1 MVGSLNDGEKPMSD
15 FNRGLDDAF
24 VNALNDEYEK
34 RGWWHRFVNDQEIF
48 VAIRRNSVNAYYR
61 GCSLLKLDWRGGAIE
76 GSTHYKYLLHPSNS
90 NPYLKIVDGRA
101 ELPHDPSDLF
111 IRSVDSLND
120 LKKAAQPFAGNEKS
134 GVHDILVSNH
144 NVLDVEIAFGAD
156 ELDSSSPRVDFAAL
170 KSGDGTTELV
180 FFEAKHFDNLQELRA
195 SGGATPKAVEQINA
209 YSDRLA
215 KNSDAIVSSYRRV
228 CENLVSLKG
237 VPDRHPVRHSVV
249 EAIVDGSKALS
260 VDPEPVLIVFGF
272 DADQR
277 DGSNWRRHRK
287 KLHGFL
293 PDRFFLKG
301 DSKKFVRGISL

>member
-1 MVGSLNDGEKPMSD
+1 MSD

-34 RGWWHRFVNDQEIF
+34 GGWWHRFVNDQEVF

-76 GSTHYKYLLHPSNS
+76 GSTHYKYLLHPSIS

-101 ELPHDPSDLF
+101 VLPHDPSDLY

-120 LKKAAQPFAGNEKS
+120 LKKAAQPFAGDEKS

-156 ELDSSSPRVDFAAL
+156 DRDSSSPRLDFAAL
-170 KSGDGTTELV
+170 RDRNGTTELV
-180 FFEAKHFDNLQELRA
+180 FFEAKHFGNKELRA
-195 SGGATPKAVEQINA
+195 NEDATPKAVDQIRV
-209 YSDRLA
+209 YSRRLA
-215 KNSDAIVSSYRRV
+215 ENSDAIVSSYRRV
-228 CENLVSLKG
+228 CENLVCLKG
-237 VPDRHPVRHSVV
+237 VSTRHPVRN
-249 EAIVDGSKALS
+249 EMIKAIADGSKMLH

-277 DGSNWRRHRK
+277 DGSNWLPHRQ
-287 KLHGFL
+287 KLQGLL